1 MQVLWLRYLTEIDDR
16 TREVPEELLSVPEIN
31 KAVEEVEESA
41 FTEQELLTYEHF
53 WDMIGASRLLMVGA
67 ERRGLE
73 KGMERGMK
81 QGMEKGLEKGLEK
94 GMERGMKQG
103 MEKGRQEERIRNAR
117 GMKAKGIPVEVISEI
132 TGLTVEVVGKL

>member
-1 MQVLWLRYLTEIDDR
+1 
-16 TREVPEELLSVPEIN
+16 
-31 KAVEEVEESA
+31 
-41 FTEQELLTYEHF
+41 
-53 WDMIGASRLLMVGA
+53 MIGASRLLMVGA

-81 QGMEKGLEKGLEK
+81 QGMEKGL
-94 GMERGMKQG
+94 
-103 MEKGRQEERIRNAR
+103 EKGRQEERIRNAR

>member
-1 MQVLWLRYLTEIDDR
+1 MLWLRYLTEIDGK

-81 QGMEKGLEKGLEK
+81 QGLEKGL
-94 GMERGMKQG
+94 
-103 MEKGRQEERIRNAR
+103 EKGRQEERIRNAR

>member
-1 MQVLWLRYLTEIDDR
+1 MQVLWLRYLTEIDGK

-73 KGMERGMK
+73 KGMA
-81 QGMEKGLEKGLEK
+81 K
-94 GMERGMKQG
+94 GMERGMERGILEQG
-103 MEKGRQEERIRNAR
+103 QQEERIRNAR

-132 TGLTVEVVGKL
+132 TGLTAEEVGKL

>member
-1 MQVLWLRYLTEIDDR
+1 
-16 TREVPEELLSVPEIN
+16 
-31 KAVEEVEESA
+31 
-41 FTEQELLTYEHF
+41 
-53 WDMIGASRLLMVGA
+53 MVGA

-81 QGMEKGLEKGLEK
+81 QGMEKGLEKGL
-94 GMERGMKQG
+94 
-103 MEKGRQEERIRNAR
+103 EKGRQEERIRNAR